1 MSKPQ
6 ARALKVGQD
15 RVTVQPLALGLM
27 SMSGVYGSADEN
39 QCIATIHRA
48 IDLGVNMLDTADMY
62 GWGTTKSC
70 SGGH

>member
-39 QCIATIHRA
+39 
-48 IDLGVNMLDTADMY
+48 
-62 GWGTTKSC
+62 
-70 SGGH
+70 